1 MIVYRVEYYF
11 IKKNRLAWAKYDLV
25 FYEHLS
31 VHVVCES

>member
-1 MIVYRVEYYF
+1 MIVYRVLFYK
-11 IKKNRLAWAKYDLV
+11 KKNRLAWAKYDLV